1 VKFFLIF
8 LQKANHFVLL
18 AYKTIRQAILVENS
32 MAEAY
37 PFVKTHSADKQKFV
51 YTFQS
56 EGSRGIIT
64 KVVEFECIRS
74 AHWHLYNCAF
84 GDFDAASLEIND
96 RAVSGNGDVFRVMET
111 LVEIVRDFLS
121 QQHHFMIY
129 IFGTDL
135 RRLHLYQYL
144 IGKKI
149 KKLAGECVFYGG
161 FDYLEEYYQLQE
173 QSIVPLFDYYL
184 IRRL

>member
-1 VKFFLIF
+1 MALR
-8 LQKANHFVLL
+8 N
-18 AYKTIRQAILVENS
+18 YWQAILVKNF

-37 PFVKTHSADKQKFV
+37 PFVRTHSTDKQKFV

-84 GDFDAASLEIND
+84 GDFDPFNLQIND

-111 LVEIVRDFLS
+111 LVEIVRDFLT
-121 QQHHFMIY
+121 QQVHSMVY

-144 IGKKI
+144 IAKKI
-149 KKLAGECVFYGG
+149 KKLAGECIFYGG
-161 FDYLEEYYQLQE
+161 FDYLEEYYQLHE
-173 QSIVPLFDYYL
+173 QSIVSVFDFYL
-184 IRRL
+184 IRRLI